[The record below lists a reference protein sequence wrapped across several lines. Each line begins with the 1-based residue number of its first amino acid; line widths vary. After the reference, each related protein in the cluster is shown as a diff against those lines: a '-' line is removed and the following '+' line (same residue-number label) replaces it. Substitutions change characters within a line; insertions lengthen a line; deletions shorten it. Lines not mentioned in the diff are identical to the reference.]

1 MIEEILSGISGITFC
16 RLGGRDVVRHKIVQ
30 QIVEAYDR
38 YGQQRLGM
46 DRVMDDDPHLDAEPA
61 AHPDLQPTGRP
72 VDEEGLRAL
81 ARDTLRGE
89 GIERRGALGV
99 ASSSEDEIAD
109 LHERFMDEP
118 GPTDVLSFP
127 LDDVDEADGTRG
139 VRLLGDVVIAPAEA
153 ARNNPGDPE
162 AELRLLLVH
171 GILHLLGYDHEDDGA
186 RTRMWARQ
194 ERYSG
199 VRAP

>member
-1 MIEEILSGISGITFC
+1 
-16 RLGGRDVVRHKIVQ
+16 
-30 QIVEAYDR
+30 
-38 YGQQRLGM
+38 
-46 DRVMDDDPHLDAEPA
+46 MDDDDHLDPW
-61 AHPDLQPTGRP
+61 PRVLISNRQDRP
-72 VDEEGLRAL
+72 VDEEELRSL

-89 GIERRGALGV
+89 GIERAELSV
-99 ASSSEDEIAD
+99 SFVEQDEIAG
-109 LHERFMDEP
+109 LHERFMDEA

-127 LDDVDEADGTRG
+127 LDDVGEAKERG
-139 VRLLGDVVIAPAEA
+139 SVRLLGDVVVAPTEA

-171 GILHLLGYDHEDDGA
+171 GILHLLGYEHEDDGA
-186 RTRMWARQ
+186 RTRMWDRQ

>member
-1 MIEEILSGISGITFC
+1 
-16 RLGGRDVVRHKIVQ
+16 
-30 QIVEAYDR
+30 
-38 YGQQRLGM
+38 
-46 DRVMDDDPHLDAEPA
+46 MDDDPHLDEAWPRVLISNRQHA
-61 AHPDLQPTGRP
+61 PL
-72 VDEEGLRAL
+72 DEDGLRSL

-89 GIERRGALGV
+89 GIGRAELSVSFVDAG
-99 ASSSEDEIAD
+99 EIAD

-127 LDDVDEADGTRG
+127 LDDLDEAQT
-139 VRLLGDVVIAPAEA
+139 RLLGDVVIAPAEA
-153 ARNNPGDPE
+153 ERNNPSDPV

-186 RTRMWARQ
+186 RTRMWERQ

-199 VRAP
+199 VRAQ

>member
-1 MIEEILSGISGITFC
+1 
-16 RLGGRDVVRHKIVQ
+16 
-30 QIVEAYDR
+30 
-38 YGQQRLGM
+38 
-46 DRVMDDDPHLDAEPA
+46 MDDDGHPVAGDLPDDAGDSAWPKVLISNRQ
-61 AHPDLQPTGRP
+61 DRP
-72 VDEEGLRAL
+72 VKEGALLEL

-89 GIERRGALGV
+89 GVERAELSVSFVDGTEMA
-99 ASSSEDEIAD
+99 E

-127 LDDVDEADGTRG
+127 LDDADEDGRR
-139 VRLLGDVVIAPAEA
+139 RLLGDVVVAPTEAE
-153 ARNNPGDPE
+153 RNNPDDPD
-162 AELRLLLVH
+162 AELRLLVVH

-186 RTRMWARQ
+186 RTRMWERQ

>member
-1 MIEEILSGISGITFC
+1 
-16 RLGGRDVVRHKIVQ
+16 
-30 QIVEAYDR
+30 
-38 YGQQRLGM
+38 
-46 DRVMDDDPHLDAEPA
+46 MDDDPHLDADRLRILISNRQE
-61 AHPDLQPTGRP
+61 RP

-89 GIERRGALGV
+89 GIERAELSV
-99 ASSSEDEIAD
+99 SFVEQDEIAG

-127 LDDVDEADGTRG
+127 LDDMDEDG
-139 VRLLGDVVIAPAEA
+139 VRLLGDVVVAPAEA
-153 ARNNPGDPE
+153 PRNNPSDPE

-186 RTRMWARQ
+186 RTRMWERQ

>member
-1 MIEEILSGISGITFC
+1 
-16 RLGGRDVVRHKIVQ
+16 
-30 QIVEAYDR
+30 
-38 YGQQRLGM
+38 
-46 DRVMDDDPHLDAEPA
+46 MDDGEHLDPW
-61 AHPDLQPTGRP
+61 PRVLISNRQDRP
-72 VDEEGLRAL
+72 VDEEALRAL

-89 GIERRGALGV
+89 GIDRAELSV
-99 ASSSEDEIAD
+99 SFVEQDEIAG
-109 LHERFMDEP
+109 LHERFMDEA

-127 LDDVDEADGTRG
+127 LDDVDEAN
-139 VRLLGDVVIAPAEA
+139 VRLLGDVVVAPAEA
-153 ARNNPGDPE
+153 ALNNPADPE

-186 RTRMWARQ
+186 RTRMWERQ

>member
-1 MIEEILSGISGITFC
+1 
-16 RLGGRDVVRHKIVQ
+16 
-30 QIVEAYDR
+30 
-38 YGQQRLGM
+38 
-46 DRVMDDDPHLDAEPA
+46 MDDDDHLDPW
-61 AHPDLQPTGRP
+61 PRVLISNRQDRP
-72 VDEEGLRAL
+72 VDEGGLRSL

-89 GIERRGALGV
+89 GIERAELSV
-99 ASSSEDEIAD
+99 SFVEQDEIAG
-109 LHERFMDEP
+109 LHERFMDGV

-127 LDDVDEADGTRG
+127 LDDVDEAEERG
-139 VRLLGDVVIAPAEA
+139 SVRLLGDVVVAPTEA
-153 ARNNPGDPE
+153 ARNNRGDPE

-186 RTRMWARQ
+186 RTRMWERQ

>member
-1 MIEEILSGISGITFC
+1 
-16 RLGGRDVVRHKIVQ
+16 
-30 QIVEAYDR
+30 
-38 YGQQRLGM
+38 
-46 DRVMDDDPHLDAEPA
+46 MDDDDHLDASVDPGL
-61 AHPDLQPTGRP
+61 DLWPRVLISDRQQRAI
-72 VDEEGLRAL
+72 DDEGLRRL

-89 GIERRGALGV
+89 GIQRAELSVSFVEA
-99 ASSSEDEIAD
+99 DEIAR

-127 LDDVDEADGTRG
+127 LGDVDEAKVRDGVT
-139 VRLLGDVVIAPAEA
+139 LLGDVVVAPSEAE
-153 ARNNPGDPE
+153 RNNPTDPV

-171 GILHLLGYDHEDDGA
+171 GILHLLGYDHEEDGA
-186 RTRMWARQ
+186 RARMWERQ

>member
-1 MIEEILSGISGITFC
+1 
-16 RLGGRDVVRHKIVQ
+16 
-30 QIVEAYDR
+30 
-38 YGQQRLGM
+38 
-46 DRVMDDDPHLDAEPA
+46 MDDDGHPGAGDLPDDLRDSAWPKVLISNRQDRPLDEGAL
-61 AHPDLQPTGRP
+61 LQ
-72 VDEEGLRAL
+72 L

-89 GIERRGALGV
+89 GVERAELSVSFVDGTEMA
-99 ASSSEDEIAD
+99 E

-127 LDDVDEADGTRG
+127 LDDGDEDGLR
-139 VRLLGDVVIAPAEA
+139 RLLGDVVVAPTEAE
-153 ARNNPGDPE
+153 RNNPDDPD

-186 RTRMWARQ
+186 RTRMWERQ